1 MYLKTNVNTLNEL
14 LFRKGLTK
22 RSFAQVAG
30 IGQVT
35 ALQVC
40 NGQRNPSA
48 PVAKKIVDALQTDF
62 DSLFEIVKG
71 ETAHGCLR

>member
-1 MYLKTNVNTLNEL
+1 MQLITNVDTLNEL
-14 LFRKGLTK
+14 RFRKGLSK
-22 RSFAQVAG
+22 RGLAQVAG

-48 PVAKKIVDALQTDF
+48 PVAKKIVDALETDF
-62 DSLFEIVKG
+62 DTVFEIVKR
-71 ETAHGCLR
+71 EQH

>member
-1 MYLKTNVNTLNEL
+1 MQLKTNVDTLNEMI
-14 LFRKGLTK
+14 FRKGLTK
-22 RSFAQVAG
+22 RAFAQVAG

-48 PVAKKIVDALQTDF
+48 PVAKKIVDALETDF
-62 DSLFEIVKG
+62 DNLFQIVKG
-71 ETAHGCLR
+71 VTA